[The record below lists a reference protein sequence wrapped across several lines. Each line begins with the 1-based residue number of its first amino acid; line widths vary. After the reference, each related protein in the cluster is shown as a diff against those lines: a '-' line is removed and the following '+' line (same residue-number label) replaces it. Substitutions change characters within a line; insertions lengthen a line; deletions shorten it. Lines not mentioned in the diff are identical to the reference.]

1 VNAAAHLGFTLI
13 ELLVVIAIIAILA
26 ALLLPALSRAKEQA
40 YTAVCINNQKQLQ
53 LAWLMYVEDNNG
65 KLPRNDTFFQ
75 VSPDKRSGMWVQ
87 GVMSTEKDTGNV
99 EPITDNTNI
108 LKLIDPQ
115 FCTLGSYTKAVGLYK
130 CPSDKSWA
138 IIDGQRHN
146 RVRSYSMNGYLGP
159 SLKFFDDWRAR
170 RRISQFV
177 SPPPC
182 DTFVFI
188 CEHPDSIDDG
198 EFTPDM
204 HGRGWDGYGLPS
216 SLQHGRSGIL
226 SFADGHVEKHRWL
239 DSRTYRPYLHERFV
253 GGLMSGNQDVAE
265 QKRVSSWF

>member
-1 VNAAAHLGFTLI
+1 
-13 ELLVVIAIIAILA
+13 
-26 ALLLPALSRAKEQA
+26 
-40 YTAVCINNQKQLQ
+40 
-53 LAWLMYVEDNNG
+53 M
-65 KLPRNDTFFQ
+65 
-75 VSPDKRSGMWVQ
+75 
-87 GVMSTEKDTGNV
+87 
-99 EPITDNTNI
+99 
-108 LKLIDPQ
+108 
-115 FCTLGSYTKAVGLYK
+115 
-130 CPSDKSWA
+130 
-138 IIDGQRHN
+138 IDGQRHN
-146 RVRSYSMNGYLGP
+146 RVRSYFFIVYLRP
-159 SLKFFDDWRAR
+159 PVSSLFPYTTLFRS

-198 EFTPDM
+198 GFTPDM

-253 GGLMSGNQDVAE
+253 
-265 QKRVSSWF
+265 